1 VADRAGQVIRVLLVD
16 DHQVVRRGL
25 RTFLEVQGDIEV
37 VGEAGDGAAAVE
49 LVRELRPDVCLMD
62 VRMPVLDGLRATELI
77 TADPRTAGTRVVV
90 VTTFDLDEY
99 VYAALRAGA
108 SGFVL
113 KNAGA
118 RLLVEAVRAAV
129 QGESLIS
136 PSTTVRLLEH
146 LARGAATD
154 SAAAAALTAAE
165 RNVVVRVARGATNG
179 EVAAELHLAVS
190 TVKTHLNRVQ
200 SRLGLRN
207 RVEIAAWAWEHGL
220 VR

>member
-1 VADRAGQVIRVLLVD
+1 VSTTVALADDQELIRTGFRLILDGQP
-16 DHQVVRRGL
+16 
-25 RTFLEVQGDIEV
+25 DIDV
-37 VGEAGDGAAAVE
+37 VGEAGDGAAAVQ
-49 LVRELRPDVCLMD
+49 LVRDLRPDVCLMD
-62 VRMPVLDGLRATELI
+62 VRMPGLDGLRATEQI
-77 TADPRTAGTRVVV
+77 KGDPRTSGTHVVI

-146 LARGAATD
+146 LATGARAD
-154 SAAAAALTAAE
+154 SAAAGALTAAE

-200 SRLGLRN
+200 ARLGLRN
-207 RVEIAAWAWEHGL
+207 RVEVAAWAWEHGL

>member
-1 VADRAGQVIRVLLVD
+1 VSVTVALADDQELIRTGFRLILSGQP
-16 DHQVVRRGL
+16 
-25 RTFLEVQGDIEV
+25 DIDV

-49 LVRELRPDVCLMD
+49 MVRDLHPDVCLMD
-62 VRMPVLDGLRATELI
+62 VRMPGLDGLRATEQI
-77 TADPRTAGTRVVV
+77 KADPRTAGTQVVV

-146 LARGAATD
+146 LAAG
-154 SAAAAALTAAE
+154 SAADTAAADALTAAE

-200 SRLGLRN
+200 ARLGLRN

>member
-1 VADRAGQVIRVLLVD
+1 M
-16 DHQVVRRGL
+16 VR
-25 RTFLEVQGDIEV
+25 D
-37 VGEAGDGAAAVE
+37 
-49 LVRELRPDVCLMD
+49 LRPDVCLMD
-62 VRMPVLDGLRATELI
+62 VRMPGLDGLRATEQI
-77 TADPRTAGTRVVV
+77 KADPRTAGTQVVV

-146 LARGAATD
+146 LAAG
-154 SAAAAALTAAE
+154 SAADTAAADALTAAE

-200 SRLGLRN
+200 ARLGLRN

>member
-1 VADRAGQVIRVLLVD
+1 VSVTVALADDQELIRTGFRLILD
-16 DHQVVRRGL
+16 GRP
-25 RTFLEVQGDIEV
+25 DIEV